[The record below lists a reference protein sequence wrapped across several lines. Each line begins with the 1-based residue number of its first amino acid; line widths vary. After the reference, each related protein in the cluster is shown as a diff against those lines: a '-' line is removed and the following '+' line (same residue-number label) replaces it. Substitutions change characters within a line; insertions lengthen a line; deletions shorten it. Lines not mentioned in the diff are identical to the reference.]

1 MKIKIGAGIS
11 EIENKK
17 TTEKRNK
24 TKSYIFQN
32 INKSDKPLAKPTNL
46 KKKTSY

>member
-1 MKIKIGAGIS
+1 MLSLKEKKIKIRAGIS

-17 TTEKRNK
+17 TTKKRNK

-32 INKSDKPLAKPTNL
+32 INKSDKPLAKPIT
-46 KKKTSY
+46 